1 MKCNI
6 IKPSGS
12 DLYPS
17 SLPNP
22 ITSHNFSLSYYSH
35 KMDPP
40 AVKLTIT
47 SPSPTSPSDPPPVSP
62 YLPTPPPEALLPS
75 SLAAVYVP
83 TPIHPTALAYAKT
96 KFARV
101 IPSHEMSP
109 EEAWPLTNGVI
120 CRANLIT
127 REMLDKA
134 GKSMGLA
141 IVGVG
146 YDSIDIEGCKE
157 KGVTLMS

>member
-1 MKCNI
+1 
-6 IKPSGS
+6 
-12 DLYPS
+12 
-17 SLPNP
+17 
-22 ITSHNFSLSYYSH
+22 
-35 KMDPP
+35 MDPP

-47 SPSPTSPSDPPPVSP
+47 SPSPTTPSDPPPVSP
-62 YLPTPPPEALLPS
+62 YLPTPPPEALLPY

-120 CRANLIT
+120 NRANLIT
-127 REMLDKA
+127 REVLDKA
-134 GKSMGLA
+134 GKLMGLA